1 MADSPAFPGS
11 NGETGNDTGAAP
23 DRGSTVG
30 TPRWVKVFGTVVAL
44 LILLLVVLLLLRG
57 GPLGG
62 HGPGRHSSSG
72 DLGGQTS
79 SSNVTAAHPRSAGLG
94 DHASPEAGLG

>member
-11 NGETGNDTGAAP
+11 NGETGNDTGVTH
-23 DRGSTVG
+23 DHGSTAG
-30 TPRWVKVFGTVVAL
+30 TPRWVKMFGTVVAVL
-44 LILLLVVLLLLRG
+44 VLLLVVLLLLRG

-72 DLGGQTS
+72 DVGGQTS
-79 SSNVTAAHPRSAGLG
+79 SSNVTAANAQSASLG
-94 DHASPEAGLG
+94 DHASLEAGLG